1 MQAGRRKGKVFRPRL
16 YIYYMFNIGINSSA
30 LGIIV
35 HYTIPP
41 PGFTFPQ
48 MVHRPFAIV
57 FASAC
62 HIRIILLLYVHLHV
76 HGYAPFP
83 ATNSCPSICEQVYV
97 IQ

>member
-1 MQAGRRKGKVFRPRL
+1 MQAGRRKGKIFRPRL

-48 MVHRPFAIV
+48 MVKNSSR
-57 FASAC
+57 
-62 HIRIILLLYVHLHV
+62 R
-76 HGYAPFP
+76 HGDFGDPTLEKTCARKL
-83 ATNSCPSICEQVYV
+83 
-97 IQ
+97 